1 MMKVTFPFFIN
12 ARKSSLECA
21 FVEDDC
27 CGADLSGHSAGSL
40 RLHSSMDDRGVEG
53 PRVSEVD
60 LDVPSPMNW
69 ISTLL
74 WGTLKEKEA

>member
-1 MMKVTFPFFIN
+1 MMKVTFPFIN

-40 RLHSSMDDRGVEG
+40 RLHSSMDDRAWKDL
-53 PRVSEVD
+53 VS
-60 LDVPSPMNW
+60 PK
-69 ISTLL
+69 STLMFPHQ
-74 WGTLKEKEA
+74 